1 MKFAFY
7 TLGCKTNQYE
17 TQAMEHLLLEK
28 GHEIGSFEEA
38 CDGYV
43 INTCSVTAVADK
55 KNRAVIRRCRRDNPQ
70 AVIAV
75 CGCYSQHDPE
85 AVRALGIDVIGGSG
99 QRQAFV
105 EMLLD
110 AAGEKRHEEQLD
122 NALGRREFE
131 CLPAGGLEE
140 RTRAMLKVQDGCVN
154 FCTYCIIPYTR
165 GPIRSAPLEVAV
177 AQAKELAVRG
187 YREIVLTGI
196 EIAGWGQD
204 QPGKPELALLV
215 EEICK
220 AVPDLRIRLGSLEP
234 RVVTEDFCRRLSV
247 FPNLCPQFHLSMQS
261 GSDTV
266 LSRMKRKYDTARY
279 YQSVELLRKFFP
291 ECAVT
296 TDMIVAFPGETE
308 EEFAESLAFIRKC
321 AFADMHIFPYS
332 RRPGTPADKMP
343 GQHNNATKEARSR
356 AAIALAEEMSRA
368 YREGFVG
375 RTLEVLFEEREGEF
389 YTGHA
394 PNYIKVYA
402 RGEDLH
408 NEIRTVTVLEVYR
421 DGVIGRLG

>member
-75 CGCYSQHDPE
+75 CGCYSQHDPD

-99 QRQAFV
+99 QRQEFV

-402 RGEDLH
+402 RGENLH

-421 DGVIGRLG
+421 DGVLAELN

>member
-247 FPNLCPQFHLSMQS
+247 FSNLCPQFHLSMQS

-368 YREGFVG
+368 YREGFIG

-402 RGEDLH
+402 RGENLH

-421 DGVIGRLG
+421 DGVLAQ

>member
-402 RGEDLH
+402 RGENLH

-421 DGVIGRLG
+421 DGVIGRLD

>member
-266 LSRMKRKYDTARY
+266 LSRMKRKYNTARY

-296 TDMIVAFPGETE
+296 TDMIVAFPGEAE

-402 RGEDLH
+402 RGENLH

-421 DGVIGRLG
+421 DGVIGRLD

>member
-75 CGCYSQHDPE
+75 CGCYSQHDPD

-296 TDMIVAFPGETE
+296 TDMIVAFPGESE

-402 RGEDLH
+402 RGENLH

-421 DGVIGRLG
+421 DGVLAQ